1 MVRVS
6 FLVAT
11 FSAFL
16 ITALSGYVVIP
27 WLRKLKYGQTINE
40 IGPTWHQTKQG
51 TPTMGGIMFV
61 IGVLV
66 GIVGGYS
73 LLLSSEKT
81 LMDEMY
87 RTQNISLL
95 INMMTAMAFGAIG
108 FVDDYIKVVKKR
120 NLGLTEKQKLV
131 LQFFVTAAFLVA
143 QYLIGHINTNVN
155 IPVIGYIELGV
166 LYYPIVFAGI
176 IFMVNA
182 VNLTDGIDGLCSSV
196 TFVVAL
202 TFFIVSVSYGYYA
215 NSIFACALAGS
226 LGGFLVWNFYPA
238 KVFMGDT
245 GSMFL
250 GGGVVAM
257 AWAIN
262 RPEILVLVG
271 IIYTCEA
278 LSVVIQMTY
287 FKLTHGKRIFKMSP
301 IHHHY
306 EMSGWSEIK
315 IVCVFSAVAAVFGAL
330 SYIYMYLG

>member
-1 MVRVS
+1 MVRIS

-16 ITALSGYVVIP
+16 ITAISGYVVIP

-61 IGVLV
+61 IGILV
-66 GIVGGYS
+66 GVICGYS

-81 LMDEMY
+81 FMEEMY
-87 RTQNISLL
+87 RNQNMSLL
-95 INMMTAMAFGAIG
+95 ISMLTAMAFGLIG

-143 QYLIGHINTNVN
+143 H
-155 IPVIGYIELGV
+155 IELGI

-196 TFVVAL
+196 TFIVAL
-202 TFFIVSVSYGYYA
+202 SFFIISVSYGYYA
-215 NSIFACALAGS
+215 NSIFACALAGA
-226 LGGFLVWNFYPA
+226 LAGFLVWNFYPA

-250 GGGVVAM
+250 GGSVVAM
-257 AWAIN
+257 AWAVN
-262 RPEILVLVG
+262 RPEILVLIG

-287 FKLTHGKRIFKMSP
+287 FKITHGKRIFKMSP

-330 SYIYMYLG
+330 SYVYMYLG